1 MSTLLQLNDAQI
13 KQVLD
18 DYFAP
23 SGKRS
28 KMTKEELLELSKK
41 LNKKIDIPLINE
53 TREEK
58 IIFKIVIKVD
68 TFLYDNLPNEFYD
81 LIHSVRDGIDDN
93 EAKRLIKRLSKI
105 ANEKIDIPYVP
116 EAIEYIAIR
125 FVIGVLINAAR
136 KGWDFHKA
144 QHSSDK
150 MLVPT
155 DPNPRDAD
163 FDAMISHGV

>member
-1 MSTLLQLNDAQI
+1 MSTLLQLNDTQI

-23 SGKRS
+23 PGKRK
-28 KMTKEELLELSKK
+28 KMNNDELRELAEK
-41 LNKKIDIPLINE
+41 LNKKIDIPLVNE

-58 IIFKIVIKVD
+58 IILKIVIKVD

-150 MLVPT
+150 MIVPT